1 MKKIISTFLVSIFG
15 GLLALTIHNYFYD
28 HEVSYEN
35 KEKDNVVNIAY
46 NPFSKISNSSS
57 IKNIDFVEAAEK
69 TIHSVVHVKNT
80 SISRSNSS
88 LWDYFNN
95 QGERT
100 RVGMGSGV
108 IVSEDGYI
116 ITNNHVIENA
126 TTIEVTTNDNKTYE
140 AELLGS
146 DEVSDIAVLKIKRK
160 ESFPYI
166 RFADSDQTRIGEW
179 VLAVGNPFNLTST
192 VTAGIISAKSR
203 DLNDYDSKNQSFIQ
217 TDAAV
222 NSGNSGGALVNTD
235 GDLIGINTAI
245 TSGTGGFVGYSFAV
259 PSNVARKI
267 FEDIIEYGNV
277 QKGLLGVT
285 GFGLNSRSAKELN
298 INLTEGFYINDVQA
312 DMGAAKSGIKKG
324 DVIVSLDNIQIVK
337 FSDLSGYLST
347 KRPGDNISVG
357 IIRDNN
363 KINLNVI
370 LEKNTN
376 VSFLGMQLKN
386 MSKEELKELD
396 LSNGIKVL
404 NNRNGSL
411 YRMGIR
417 EGYVLTEI
425 NSISIENTD
434 DLSSINSNTKI
445 NQMIFYSPE
454 GEKERLIF
462 E

>member
-1 MKKIISTFLVSIFG
+1 
-15 GLLALTIHNYFYD
+15 
-28 HEVSYEN
+28 
-35 KEKDNVVNIAY
+35 
-46 NPFSKISNSSS
+46 
-57 IKNIDFVEAAEK
+57 
-69 TIHSVVHVKNT
+69 
-80 SISRSNSS
+80 
-88 LWDYFNN
+88 
-95 QGERT
+95 
-100 RVGMGSGV
+100 MGSGV

-126 TTIEVTTNDNKTYE
+126 STIEVTTNDNKTYE

-160 ESFPYI
+160 EPFPYV
-166 RFADSDQTRIGEW
+166 RFADSDQTKIGEW

-285 GFGLNSRSAKELN
+285 GFGLNSRSANELN

-357 IIRDNN
+357 IIRDDN

-425 NSISIENTD
+425 NSITIENTD